1 MFPLNEDVLCLYAD
15 LDSLIERCGL
25 SVAEQQAVDYVMKGY
40 ALSDIAENFGKTR
53 QTLEI
58 FFARAVKKIV
68 KQNNADWEKTHHAV
82 IED

>member
-25 SVAEQQAVDYVMKGY
+25 SGAEHDTLKFVMDGY
-40 ALSDIAENFGKTR
+40 SLADIAEQCGKAR
-53 QTLEI
+53 QTVEI
-58 FFARAVKKIV
+58 FFNRAVKKIV
-68 KQNNADWEKTHHAV
+68 RQNNADWEKTHHAV